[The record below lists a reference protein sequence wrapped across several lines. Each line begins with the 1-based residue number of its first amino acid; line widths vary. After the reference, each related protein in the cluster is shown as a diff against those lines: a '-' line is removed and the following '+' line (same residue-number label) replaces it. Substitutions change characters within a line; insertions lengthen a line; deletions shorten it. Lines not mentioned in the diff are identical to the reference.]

1 MSAVPNSPKEPN
13 SPDNVTSVGVALR
26 HHVEEKGLDVEIE
39 SFVVEKEFGQ
49 QTQILTVHFVL
60 LSVHFKHGNVIFSIN
75 LIARRMAPHALSQ
88 VAPQDGWAVHDDIGN
103 RGKKET
109 KIAKTKLRSSKN
121 SFINQPNKRRYLFM
135 YFRQYSQR

>member
-75 LIARRMAPHALSQ
+75 LVTRWMAPHTFGQVSSQ
-88 VAPQDGWAVHDDIGN
+88 DSWAVDVPDWE
-103 RGKKET
+103 RGE
-109 KIAKTKLRSSKN
+109 
-121 SFINQPNKRRYLFM
+121 
-135 YFRQYSQR
+135 